1 MSGASVKPS
10 RDAEV
15 LVIGGGPAG
24 AASAF
29 FLARAG
35 VDVCIVDRARFP
47 RDKPCA
53 EYLSPQASRLLSE
66 MGALDAIERAG
77 AAQLAGMRVRAPN
90 GLVIH
95 GEFASTHGFRGF
107 RDRGLA
113 LPRRTLDALLLDCAR
128 AAGARVIEGAVVR
141 DVVRSGGRVEGVT
154 VDVDGGRRT
163 LRAPLVVGADGLR
176 SVVAR
181 RLGLTS
187 TGRFPRRVAIVA
199 HYGGVDGMGRCG
211 EMHVE
216 RDGYLGLADVGHG
229 MTNVAVVVPARD
241 AREIDGDPA
250 AFLARWIAQRPQLA
264 PRFAHAE
271 RLTTAR
277 ATGPFNSRARA
288 AWVPGA
294 ALVGDAAD
302 FFDPFTG
309 EGIYAALRGGELLT
323 SYAFEAVRAATTRR
337 HDIALEAYDRAL
349 RDAFRG
355 KRLVERAVG
364 TAVAFPAL
372 LNRAAAVLSRRRD
385 MADLLV
391 GVTGDF
397 VPPSE
402 VLRPGFLWRLL
413 SGSAASS
420 ISAPH
425 ATPEPPPSTVDAAA
439 GQAGG
444 RA

>member
-1 MSGASVKPS
+1 MSAP

-35 VDVCIVDRARFP
+35 LDVCIVDRARFP

-53 EYLSPQASRLLSE
+53 EYLSPQASRILHE
-66 MGALDAIERAG
+66 MGALGAIERAG
-77 AAQLAGMRVRAPN
+77 AAQLTGMRVRAPN
-90 GLVIH
+90 GAIIH

-113 LPRRTLDALLLDCAR
+113 LPRRVLDALLLDRAR
-128 AAGARVIEGAVVR
+128 DAGARVLEGATVR
-141 DVVRSGGRVEGVT
+141 DLVRAGDGRVTGVE
-154 VDVDGGRRT
+154 VDVDGMRRT
-163 LRAPLVVGADGLR
+163 LRALLVVGADGLR
-176 SVVAR
+176 TVIGR

-199 HYGGVDGMGRCG
+199 HYGGVEGMGRCG
-211 EMHVE
+211 EMHVDA
-216 RDGYLGLADVGHG
+216 DGYLGLADVGHG
-229 MTNVAVVVPARD
+229 MTNVAVVVPARE
-241 AREIDGDPA
+241 AHRIGGDPA
-250 AFLARWIAQRPQLA
+250 AFLQQWLATRAHLA

-277 ATGPFNSRARA
+277 ATGPFNARARR
-288 AWVPGA
+288 AWAPGA

-323 SYAFEAVRAATTRR
+323 SYAFEAARATTTRR
-337 HDIALEAYDRAL
+337 QDIALAAYDRCL

-372 LNRAAAVLSRRRD
+372 LNRAASVLARQRD

-397 VPPSE
+397 VPPRE
-402 VLRPGFLWRLL
+402 VLRPSFPWRLL
-413 SGSAASS
+413 TARH
-420 ISAPH
+420 APLP
-425 ATPEPPPSTVDAAA
+425 ADPPAPAVDRAR